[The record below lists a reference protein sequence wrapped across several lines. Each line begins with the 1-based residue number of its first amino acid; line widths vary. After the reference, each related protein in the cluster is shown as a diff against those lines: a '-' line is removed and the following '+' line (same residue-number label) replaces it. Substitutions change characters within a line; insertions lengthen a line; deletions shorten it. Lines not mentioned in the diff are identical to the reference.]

1 VAVAFLSEVE
11 DFAAFYERSYQLAY
25 RTAYGIVGDAALAAD
40 VTQDA
45 FVAAYRARERF
56 RGEAPA
62 RAWLVR
68 IVVNTALSAHRR
80 APVKPMS
87 LDEEVATVAAPQ
99 TEQNDRLELERA
111 LDSLPVRQRAAVVLR
126 YYHGFDYA
134 EIARLL
140 DTSPGNVGSMLS
152 RAMVGLRQQ
161 LDSSGFAAATGSATT
176 PGQTAGEARRAR

>member
-1 VAVAFLSEVE
+1 MAFPSEVE
-11 DFAAFYERSYQLAY
+11 DSAAFYERSYQAAF
-25 RTAYGIVGDAALAAD
+25 RTAYGIVGDAALAED

-62 RAWLVR
+62 RAWLIK
-68 IVVNTALSAHRR
+68 IVINTALSAHRR
-80 APVKPMS
+80 APIKPLS

-99 TEQNDRLELERA
+99 SDRLELERA
-111 LDSLPVRQRAAVVLR
+111 LDSLSPRQRAAVILR

-140 DTSPGNVGSMLS
+140 GTTSGNVGSMLS
-152 RAMVGLRQQ
+152 RATASLRLE
-161 LDSSGFAAATGSATT
+161 LDPSSSTAAAAAT
-176 PGQTAGEARRAR
+176 AGEVRRGR